1 MSAFFRGVYLVT
13 VGPSAELRLSPS
25 PVVHHEHILQ
35 HRADELDK
43 LFVGWM
49 DEIDVAIFLRIECDQ
64 VTVLKTLVESLWTV
78 VHPFLEPLDFVDF
91 LFQRGKRLLHL
102 GDLLLQRFCLVLETD
117 KVSELLRLI
126 FIRRLSGHTRKQHPQ
141 AHGQAQQS

>member
-1 MSAFFRGVYLVT
+1 MSAFFLGVYFVT

-78 VHPFLEPLDFVDF
+78 VDPFLKPLDFVDF
-91 LFQRGKRLLHL
+91 LFQCGKRLLHL
-102 GDLLLQRFCLVLETD
+102 GDLLLRRFALVLETD
-117 KVSELLRLI
+117 KVPELLRFL
-126 FIRRLSGHTRKQHPQ
+126 FIRRLSGHARKQHPQ
-141 AHGQAQQS
+141 PHGQAQQS